1 MSGRRRTRSPW
12 SPRRVVAAAVALCL
26 LGVLAQVT
34 SPAGSLAEPL
44 TRPLA
49 DLGRTI
55 TDALTPGSGGGAPLP
70 DARSVG
76 ASRAALADIP
86 SDYLAYYI
94 TSARTCPA
102 LTWQLLAGIGKVE
115 TNHGRSSAPG
125 VRSGLNR
132 FGCCAGPMQF
142 NLTNGP
148 PSTWDGYRQPGDSV
162 YDPADAIPAAA
173 RKLCND
179 GLATTAR
186 GRDPCPQLPG
196 TPAQH
201 RALKRYNNACW
212 YARQVLAI
220 ATTYTT
226 TTPADRASP
235 DRASPD
241 PARPAQPDPI
251 IGALVRTGRIQ
262 VTTSHGCNPGPD
274 LARGALDLRVM
285 SILAALADRWTIR
298 ISCARTGHSTYVKGT
313 RRVSNH
319 HVGRGV
325 DIDQVNG
332 HNVNRASR
340 DARQLAGWLNQLSGP
355 LRPSEIGSPWQFSG
369 RPYFTNEGHQEH
381 IHIGYSATYG
391 E

>member
-1 MSGRRRTRSPW
+1 MTPSSW
-12 SPRRVVAAAVALCL
+12 RRVGIGVVVLCL
-26 LGVLAQVT
+26 LGVLAQST
-34 SPAGSLAEPL
+34 TPAGGITQPL
-44 TRPLA
+44 T

-55 TDALTPGSGGGAPLP
+55 TDALTPGPGGGAELP

-220 ATTYTT
+220 ATTYTST
-226 TTPADRASP
+226 IRTATPDRASP
-235 DRASPD
+235 DRARPDRASPGR
-241 PARPAQPDPI
+241 ARPAQPDPI
-251 IGALVRTGRIQ
+251 IGALLKTSRIQ
-262 VTTSHGCNPGPD
+262 VTTSHGCSPGPD
-274 LARGALDLRVM
+274 LARGTLDLRVM

-355 LRPSEIGSPWQFSG
+355 LRPWEIGSPWQFSG